1 MIRSLHIGVST
12 IGQEVIKACISRNR
26 SIPAGA
32 VDINPA
38 MVGKPLSEVAP
49 GVAADAVIYGS
60 LQEALQAGPWD
71 VAVLCTASALSSIRR
86 DLETLI
92 SAGIDVVS
100 TSEELAYPELQN
112 PVAYGELNAAAEAA
126 GVTVVGTGVNPGFVL
141 DLLPVIMTRP
151 CVEVHSVRC
160 ARIVNT
166 MRRRRQLQLK
176 LGAGLEVEEFE
187 RRKSAGAIGHVGLR
201 ESAALIARGLGWE
214 FDLKA
219 VEHTLEPVV
228 AEQTVSSDYVTVGAG
243 QVLGAE
249 ETISFSPGHG
259 RLLSLHLRMRLG
271 EPEEYDEVVVEGT
284 PAIHTRII
292 GGIHGDAATA
302 GCTANILAQTIKARP
317 GMLTVLDLPIG

>member
-32 VDINPA
+32 VDINPV
-38 MVGKPLSEVAP
+38 MVGTPLSRAVP
-49 GVAADAVIYGS
+49 GVADDAIIYGS
-60 LQEALQAGPWD
+60 LQEALEAGRWD

-92 SAGIDVVS
+92 SAGLNVVS

-112 PVAYGELNAAAEAA
+112 PVAYRELNAAAEAA

-151 CVEVHSVRC
+151 CVEVRAVRC
-160 ARIVNT
+160 TRIVNT
-166 MRRRRQLQLK
+166 MRRRKQLQLK
-176 LGAGLEVEEFE
+176 LGTGIDVEEFE
-187 RRKSAGAIGHVGLR
+187 RRKSMEAIGHVGLR

-214 FDLKA
+214 FNLKA
-219 VEHTLEPVV
+219 VERTLEPIV
-228 AEQTVSSDYVTVGAG
+228 AEQTVSSDYVTVGVG

-249 ETISFSPGHG
+249 ETIRFSPGEG
-259 RLLSLHLRMRLG
+259 KLLSLHLRMRLG
-271 EPEEYDEVVVEGT
+271 EPEEYDEVIVEGT

-302 GCTANILAQTIKARP
+302 GCTANILAQTIQARP
-317 GMLTVLDLPIG
+317 GMLTVLDLPMG